1 MIGRVPRLE
10 KHSLEQP
17 FQVLGTLAVVFI
29 ALGLWAA
36 ISRIRQTAGGFGLA
50 AKNLFLGIRVTAPS
64 MPGSPDAAVTGHVL
78 HLTPREAT
86 LVSPQYVRRG
96 DAIELDLGS
105 LPDGPQVGLAA
116 SVAQVRTLPGEPQ
129 TFLLTVRFAK
139 LPEAAQRPL
148 VQYVR
153 RLAEQGRLAPA

>member
-1 MIGRVPRLE
+1 M
-10 KHSLEQP
+10 EQP
-17 FQVLGTLAVVFI
+17 FQILGTLAVVLI
-29 ALGLWAA
+29 VLGLWAA
-36 ISRIRQTAGGFGLA
+36 ISRMRQTAGGFGLA
-50 AKNLFLGIRVTAPS
+50 ARNLFLGVKVVAPS
-64 MPGSPDAAVTGHVL
+64 QATIPDAAITGHVL

-96 DAIELDLGS
+96 DSLELDLGS
-105 LPDGPQVGLAA
+105 LPDGPQVGLRG

-129 TFLLTVRFAK
+129 TFLVTVRFAK
-139 LPEAAQRPL
+139 LPEAAQRPF